1 MNKRPHYL
9 FIFVACFLMLAG
21 ALLIFQQAFGL
32 DPCPLCILQRIVI
45 ISIGLI
51 ALVAYLH
58 DSEGMADKVYGG
70 LLVLGGLISIGIAT
84 RQVWILNTPR
94 EETASCGPGL
104 EVWLDKFIDLL
115 PQGAVTEK
123 LFRATADCADAQ
135 MALFGLDVPEITYPV
150 FLALLV
156 YIVWLFFKRNE
167 KPFF

>member
-58 DSEGMADKVYGG
+58 DS
-70 LLVLGGLISIGIAT
+70 
-84 RQVWILNTPR
+84 
-94 EETASCGPGL
+94 
-104 EVWLDKFIDLL
+104 
-115 PQGAVTEK
+115 
-123 LFRATADCADAQ
+123 
-135 MALFGLDVPEITYPV
+135 
-150 FLALLV
+150 
-156 YIVWLFFKRNE
+156 
-167 KPFF
+167 